1 MIHLSSTDQPS
12 VMSIQKSQ
20 IIFTKHALSRSQQ
33 RYVPQDKIEQVL
45 LWPDKTFSLEDN
57 KTKFIRVID
66 QRQFQVIA
74 SYLAKED
81 KWLVISAWVRGE
93 EDSKPIFDQL
103 LEELG
108 GGLLWFFKQII
119 GIFRQ
124 K

>member
-1 MIHLSSTDQPS
+1 
-12 VMSIQKSQ
+12 MSIQKSQ

-33 RYVPQDKIEQVL
+33 RYVPQNKIEQVL
-45 LWPDKTFSLEDN
+45 QYPDNTISLEDN
-57 KTKFIRVID
+57 KTKFIRVIN

-81 KWLVISAWVRGE
+81 KWLIISAWVRGE
-93 EDSKPIFDQL
+93 EDSKPIFYQL
-103 LEELG
+103 LESFG
-108 GGLLWFFKQII
+108 RGLLWVVKQIV

>member
-1 MIHLSSTDQPS
+1 
-12 VMSIQKSQ
+12 MSIQKSQ

-45 LWPDKTFSLEDN
+45 QYPDKTFSLEDN

-103 LEELG
+103 LEG
-108 GGLLWFFKQII
+108 FGRGLLWVFRQIV

-124 K
+124 NK

>member
-1 MIHLSSTDQPS
+1 
-12 VMSIQKSQ
+12 MSIQKSQ

-45 LWPDKTFSLEDN
+45 QYPDNTISLEDR

-74 SYLAKED
+74 SYLAKEN

-93 EDSKPIFDQL
+93 EDSKPIFEQAILFFTKAIWGVISSFFSIVVL
-103 LEELG
+103 LLKR
-108 GGLLWFFKQII
+108 LFAKN
-119 GIFRQ
+119 
-124 K
+124 KK